1 MDPVVDVRP
10 GIVGV
15 AARRRWRTLVVS
27 LLIGGLAAI
36 ALLAARAPTYTATAV
51 VLLKPLPGNP
61 YSPTAS
67 PGRAEELTS
76 LETEAALVGTQTV
89 ADQAISAT
97 GGRLGPG
104 AVDQV
109 SVAVPSNSKILR
121 ISFAAKSPNTAR
133 TGAQAFADAYLAYR
147 HNQAEKSAGE
157 QIDQLTRQLN
167 AAKSAQA
174 AASKE
179 LADEPDGSP
188 SIPALQQEVQTYA
201 SEIAQLG
208 IQLAG
213 LKGASNAPGDVITP
227 ARQPSQPDGLPA
239 WLIAAGVVLIAG
251 GIGLLIALWREYS
264 DDRIRDADDIAALGG
279 GRLVAT
285 VGSTSVETLLDQPVR
300 EGYRLLRSAAVR
312 HLGDSSTV
320 IAVAPVGFSV
330 DASGIAFG
338 LAAALERT
346 RRRVILVIT
355 DADPAQPSHWWTNG
369 RGLSDLL
376 RHPEHVPDQLP
387 LVLHEVGPGL
397 LVLGP
402 GRNAGEMV
410 DRYQSA
416 DMVAVLEQLR
426 AAADAVVVAPP
437 PMTTA
442 AGRALAD
449 LADVLFFAVALEQSR
464 HAELVEAAEEMSPH
478 RAKVV
483 GTLAVT
489 PPKKKWRRHWFDRS
503 RKLQPPVAPPPPVF
517 SAPPQ
522 PPVRT
527 VASAPPPAPD
537 HGGSD
542 AEPPTIPISS
552 PQPAGAKRTG
562 STDKAAGISS
572 ARKRTRRQSAPAGP
586 ADDGSDRVSA
596 LIRDYSARSE
606 EKN

>member
-1 MDPVVDVRP
+1 
-10 GIVGV
+10 
-15 AARRRWRTLVVS
+15 
-27 LLIGGLAAI
+27 
-36 ALLAARAPTYTATAV
+36 V

-61 YSPTAS
+61 YSPTSS

-89 ADQAISAT
+89 ANQAIPAS

-121 ISFAAKSPNTAR
+121 ISFAAKSPDLAR
-133 TGAQAFADAYLAYR
+133 IGAQAFADSYLAYR
-147 HNQAEKSAGE
+147 HEQAEKSASE
-157 QIDQLTRQLN
+157 QIDQLTRQIRVTR
-167 AAKSAQA
+167 SEQDT
-174 AASKE
+174 ASKK

-201 SEIAQLG
+201 SQIAQLRV
-208 IQLAG
+208 QLAG
-213 LKGASNAPGDVITP
+213 IEDASNAPGDVITP

-251 GIGLLIALWREYS
+251 GIGLLVALWREHS
-264 DDRIRDADDIAALGG
+264 DDRIRDANDIAALGG

-285 VGSTSVETLLDQPVR
+285 VTSTSVETLLGQPVR
-300 EGYRLLRSAAVR
+300 EGYRRLRSAAVR
-312 HLGDSSTV
+312 HLGDSSAV
-320 IAVAPVGFSV
+320 IAIAPVGLGV

-338 LAAALERT
+338 LAAALERS

-355 DADPAQPSHWWTNG
+355 DADPAQPYHWWTDA

-376 RHPEHVPDQLP
+376 QHPEHVRDQLP
-387 LVLHEVGPGL
+387 LALHEVRPGL
-397 LVLGP
+397 LALGP
-402 GRNAGEMV
+402 GRNSAEMI

-416 DMVAVLEQLR
+416 DMAAIVEQLR
-426 AAADAVVVAPP
+426 AAADVVVVAPP

-449 LADVLFFAVALEQSR
+449 LADVMFFAVALEQSR
-464 HAELVEAAEEMSPH
+464 HAELVEAAEEMSLH
-478 RAKVV
+478 HAKVV

-489 PPKKKWRRHWFDRS
+489 PGKREWRGNWFGRS
-503 RKLQPPVAPPPPVF
+503 RKRQPAVEPPPPAFTGPPPAARTVTG
-517 SAPPQ
+517 APP
-522 PPVRT
+522 T
-527 VASAPPPAPD
+527 APD
-537 HGGSD
+537 HGGGD
-542 AEPPTIPISS
+542 TEPPTIPISS
-552 PQPAGAKRTG
+552 PQPDGAKRPR
-562 STDKAAGISS
+562 SNDKAAETSS
-572 ARKRTRRQSAPAGP
+572 ARKRTRRPSAQAGP

-606 EKN
+606 EKS